1 MTGWSDT
8 ALGWAV
14 AQCSSRPCVL
24 LGRDTEKCI
33 TQQPL
38 RQEEHVK
45 KEQGVEAERLTE
57 KNAWLCHMEAEL
69 LWMEQNKKWKKQRL
83 EVISTTAGGSLVVT
97 EG

>member
-1 MTGWSDT
+1 MKGWSDT

-14 AQCSSRPCVL
+14 AQSSSRPSVL
-24 LGRDTEKCI
+24 LGRDIKKCI

-38 RQEEHVK
+38 RQQEHVK

-57 KNAWLCHMEAEL
+57 KHAWLCHMKAEL
-69 LWMEQNKKWKKQRL
+69 LWMEKNKKWKKQIL
-83 EVISTTAGGSLVVT
+83 EVISTTAGGSLIVT